1 LLTSSLNLLDAPLP
15 TPRMLFLGPLDSML
29 WDRKTLRYIFDY
41 DYVWEVYKPEPLRR
55 WGYYVLPV
63 FYGDRFVAR
72 IDSRLDKGIW
82 LISRWWWETDVI
94 PDDEMLNALQTT
106 ASQFMH
112 YLRAHD
118 ITVSEHVDPAVR
130 EALLA
135 ATYARPS

>member
-1 LLTSSLNLLDAPLP
+1 
-15 TPRMLFLGPLDSML
+15 LGPLDSML

-72 IDSRLDKGIW
+72 IDSRLDKGTW
-82 LISRWWWETDVI
+82 LISRWWWETAI
-94 PDDEMLNALQTT
+94 TPDAEMLNALQTT

-112 YLRAHD
+112 YLRAQD

-135 ATYARPS
+135 ATYVRPS